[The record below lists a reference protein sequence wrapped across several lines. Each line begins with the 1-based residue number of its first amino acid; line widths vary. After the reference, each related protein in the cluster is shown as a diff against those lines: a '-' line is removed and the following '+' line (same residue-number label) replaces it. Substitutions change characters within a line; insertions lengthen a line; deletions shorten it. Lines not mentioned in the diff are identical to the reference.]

1 MQDVEWGVTGYFS
14 HGKEVKSQLADGVG
28 LFPTFLVLIEDL
40 QG

>member
-1 MQDVEWGVTGYFS
+1 MQDVEWGATGCFS
-14 HGKEVKSQLADGVG
+14 HDKDVKSQLADGVG